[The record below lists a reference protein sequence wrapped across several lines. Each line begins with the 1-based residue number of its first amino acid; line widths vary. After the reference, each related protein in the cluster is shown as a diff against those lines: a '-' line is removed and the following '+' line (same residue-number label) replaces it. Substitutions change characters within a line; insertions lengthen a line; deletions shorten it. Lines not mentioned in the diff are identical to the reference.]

1 MIGLLAYLA
10 IVAAVAA
17 LFLVFPG
24 IDLWASGLFYRA
36 GDGFFL
42 RDTLAMQ
49 AVYRLVPFV
58 TEGVVLLVLV
68 ASLWWLFRGSPLLGL
83 ERRKM
88 AFLVLALALG
98 PGLLVNTV
106 LKDHWG
112 RARPSQVVE
121 FGGEKQFT
129 PAPLPARQCDHNCS
143 FVGGHAA
150 IGFYLVAFAFLVP
163 ERRRRRIAEAA
174 ALAAGGLIGVV
185 RIAQGGHFLSD
196 IVWAGVLVWG
206 LTWLLYWWVVE
217 RDGLAAPPMR
227 RLYAA
232 AARLPGMT
240 LAVVG
245 RPGGR
250 LGLWSAATAIVIAV
264 CVLHVDKPLALRV
277 HELDPGI
284 HRLFAD
290 IARLGVATGYLV
302 GAALLFAGL
311 RLAARN
317 PGLAAWRERL
327 VAWSYL
333 PGFVFVAMAA
343 SGLTVNIL
351 KAVFGRARPKLLF
364 SGGEDYYFG
373 FFGMQAD
380 YWSFPSGHAV
390 TIVAFVAALYRL
402 WPRHLAAYVLVA
414 GVIALSRVVIAAHY
428 LSDVVMAAYIA
439 VVMTAY
445 VALVFERSGIDLDA
459 AKAGRLRPVSP
470 PPWRVR
476 LGLARERRG
485 DRPEEVGASAAATDS
500 P

>member
-1 MIGLLAYLA
+1 MIGLLAWLA
-10 IVAAVAA
+10 LAAAA
-17 LFLVFPG
+17 TGLFLAFPG

-42 RDTLAMQ
+42 RDEPVVQ
-49 AVYRLVPFV
+49 AIYRGVPFL
-58 TEGVVLLVLV
+58 THAVVILVL
-68 ASLWWLFRGSPLLGL
+68 AGLLWWLFRGRPLLGL

-98 PGLLVNTV
+98 PGVAVNTV

-112 RARPSQVVE
+112 RARPSQVAE

-129 PAPLPARQCDHNCS
+129 PAPLPAAECERNCS

-150 IGFYLVAFAFLVP
+150 MGFYLVAFAFLVP

-174 ALAAGGLIGVV
+174 AVAAGGLIGLV

-196 IVWAGVLVWG
+196 IVWAGLVVWG
-206 LTWLLYWWVVE
+206 VTRLLHWWVVE

-227 RLYAA
+227 RLYASL
-232 AARLPGMT
+232 ARLPGMT
-240 LAVVG
+240 AAVAG

-250 LGLWSAATAIVIAV
+250 LGLWSAATAAVIAV
-264 CVLHVDKPLALRV
+264 CVLYIDKPLALRL
-277 HELDPGI
+277 HDLDPGI
-284 HRLFAD
+284 HRLFAG
-290 IARLGVATGYLV
+290 IASLGVSTGYLV
-302 GAALLFAGL
+302 GAALLFLGL

-317 PGLAAWRERL
+317 PALAAWRERL

-373 FFGMQAD
+373 FFGTQAD

-390 TIVAFVAALYRL
+390 TIVAFVAALHRL

-414 GVIALSRVVIAAHY
+414 AVIALARVAIAAHY

-459 AKAGRLRPVSP
+459 AKAGRLGPGPR

-485 DRPEEVGASAAATDS
+485 DLPSGAAATDS